1 MNPSPVAALART
13 LEVPV
18 ITVAIF
24 LAPILPLKH
33 STIFFTLSDLFFC
46 LALVLMM
53 LAGRVPRAPLGRA
66 TSVWLLSCTTLLSGI
81 VVSSLFGPAPLRSL
95 IVCGQYAFAF
105 VLLLFLIAGRDD
117 ATAHFLIKTF
127 VLSIVLSQ
135 VVGFI
140 AFFLGFD
147 FGLSTGNGLLPPFTI
162 VTGNGRLAS
171 LVGDANANATVIA
184 FTFPFLLYLWLSGR
198 MAGWVVLPAAL
209 ILGTAVVLTSSNS
222 GLAATLLGLVC
233 FLGTAGSYGLRAMR
247 FIIAALAVA
256 IVVWGSMGFTLPYTF
271 EQRVLGAVESGD
283 LEEAGTFRSRMNL
296 MIEAVDIVDDTPLFG
311 LGADQFRAVSVQK
324 APVHNMYLLLWA
336 EGGLIALV
344 GWLSLM
350 TLPLVGVIRLR
361 ATRDPRSRL
370 LASFAL
376 TVVIVFCGA
385 AFNSPHMYGRY
396 WAVPFVLVVGLVF
409 RPTWQGVADPA
420 WLGAAGAE
428 QRCGS

>member
-1 MNPSPVAALART
+1 MNPAPVAALART
-13 LEVPV
+13 LELPV

-33 STIFFTLSDLFFC
+33 SAIFFTLSDLFFC
-46 LALVLMM
+46 LALVLMV

-66 TSVWLLSCTTLLSGI
+66 TSVWLLSCATLLSGI

-105 VLLLFLIAGRDD
+105 VLLLFLVAGRDD
-117 ATAHFLIKTF
+117 ATAHFLVKTF

-135 VVGFI
+135 IVGFSEY
-140 AFFLGFD
+140 FFDFD
-147 FGLSTGNGLLPPFTI
+147 FGISIVNPSFTI
-162 VTGNGRLAS
+162 LTGNGRLTS
-171 LVGDANANATVIA
+171 LIGDANGNAALIA
-184 FTFPFLLYLWLSGR
+184 FIFPFVLYLWLSGR
-198 MAGWVVLPAAL
+198 MAGWVVLPAVL

-233 FLGTAGSYGLRAMR
+233 FLGTAGSYGLRATR
-247 FIIAALAVA
+247 IIIGALAVA

-296 MIEAVDIVDDTPLFG
+296 MIEAVDIVDDALLFG
-311 LGADQFRAVSVQK
+311 LGADQFREVSVQK

-361 ATRDPRSRL
+361 ATGDPRSRL

-396 WAVPFVLVVGLVF
+396 WAVPFVLLVGLVF
-409 RPTWQGVADPA
+409 RPVWQGAANPA
-420 WLGAAGAE
+420 WPASAGAE
-428 QRCGS
+428 QRDGS

>member
-33 STIFFTLSDLFFC
+33 STIFFTLSDLLFC
-46 LALVLMM
+46 LALVIMV

-66 TSVWLLSCTTLLSGI
+66 TSVWLLSCATLLSGI
-81 VVSSLFGPAPLRSL
+81 VVSSLLGPAPVRSL
-95 IVCGQYAFAF
+95 IVCGQYAFAY
-105 VLLLFLIAGRDD
+105 VLLMFLIAGRDE
-117 ATAHFLIKTF
+117 ATTHFLAKTF
-127 VLSIVLSQ
+127 VISIVLSQ
-135 VVGFI
+135 IVGFTM
-140 AFFLGFD
+140 FFLDFD
-147 FGLSTGNGLLPPFTI
+147 FGLSIVNPSFTI
-162 VTGNGRLAS
+162 VTGNERLAS
-171 LVGDANANATVIA
+171 LIGDANGNAAIIA

-198 MAGWVVLPAAL
+198 MTGWVVLPAAL

-233 FLGTAGSYGLRAMR
+233 FLATAGSYGLRATR
-247 FIIAALAVA
+247 IIMAALAVA
-256 IVVWGSMGFTLPYTF
+256 IAVWGSFGFTLPYTF
-271 EQRVLGAVESGD
+271 EKRVLGAVESGD

-296 MIEAVDIVDDTPLFG
+296 MVEAVDIVDDAMLFG
-311 LGADQFRAVSVQK
+311 VGADQFREMSVQK

-350 TLPLVGVIRLR
+350 TLPLVGVVFLSATAHPR
-361 ATRDPRSRL
+361 ARL
-370 LASFAL
+370 LRGFAL

-428 QRCGS
+428 QRRGS